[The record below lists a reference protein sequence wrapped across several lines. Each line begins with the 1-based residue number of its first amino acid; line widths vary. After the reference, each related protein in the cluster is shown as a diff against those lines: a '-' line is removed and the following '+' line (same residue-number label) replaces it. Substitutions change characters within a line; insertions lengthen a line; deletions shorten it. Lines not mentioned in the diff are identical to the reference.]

1 MKRTR
6 IGFVKNLRYVC
17 LMGVIALGL
26 ITIVGSGSGD
36 QTDGGS
42 DGSVP
47 PAPTS
52 PYAGTW
58 LLFSSGGRC
67 CMLSNPN
74 FETSSIV
81 GWPFSSDSAR
91 LGEPR

>member
-26 ITIVGSGSGD
+26 ITIVGSNGGGE
-36 QTDGGS
+36 TDVS
-42 DGSVP
+42 DVSVP

-52 PYAGTW
+52 PYA
-58 LLFSSGGRC
+58 R
-67 CMLSNPN
+67 
-74 FETSSIV
+74 
-81 GWPFSSDSAR
+81 A
-91 LGEPR
+91 